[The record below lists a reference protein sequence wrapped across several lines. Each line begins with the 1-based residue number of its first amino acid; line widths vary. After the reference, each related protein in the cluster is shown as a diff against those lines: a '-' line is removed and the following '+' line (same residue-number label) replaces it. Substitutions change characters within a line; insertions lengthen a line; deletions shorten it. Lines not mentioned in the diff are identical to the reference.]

1 MAEILIA
8 TPSPAGHVCPMLS
21 ISHDLVARGNR
32 VTVITGAVNAEAV
45 RAAGAEVHPL
55 PANADLDDA
64 QFDPVA
70 RGNTSAIAA
79 LNPAI
84 IRMYLAPMARQAAEL
99 STAMARRRFDAI
111 IADHAFFGVVPFLLG
126 DRAGRAPV
134 LYYAPTPLM
143 LSSRDTA
150 PPGMGLPPRAGTIG
164 RLRNRA
170 LNLFSHE
177 VVLRQ
182 SHRAANATL
191 KSMRLPRLPVFLLDV
206 GVLADRLLV
215 PTVPTFEYPRS
226 DLASNVRFVGP
237 VRPPSHEY
245 VRPAWWPELDGDRP
259 VVHVTQGTV
268 DNEDPTRL
276 IEPTIEALAGDV
288 IVVATTGGRPVTG
301 VMAAP
306 PANTLVAEYIPHE
319 ILLPKVD
326 AMVTNGG
333 YGDVQPAVSTG
344 VPLVVAG
351 STVAER
357 EVAARVAWAGA
368 GIDLKTGTPTPAR
381 IRRAVHQV
389 LGGGN
394 YLHRARELEAD
405 FARRDGIAEI
415 AALVDEVIGERRL
428 RARAHPSHL

>member
-1 MAEILIA
+1 
-8 TPSPAGHVCPMLS
+8 MLS

-45 RAAGAEVHPL
+45 RAAGAELHPL

-111 IADHAFFGVVPFLLG
+111 IVDHAFFGVVPFLLG

-191 KSMRLPRLPVFLLDV
+191 KSMGLTRLPVFLLDV

-237 VRPPSHEY
+237 VRPSSHEY

-276 IEPTIEALAGDV
+276 IEPTIEALAGDDV

-319 ILLPKVD
+319 ILLPKVGRHGHQRWLRGRAACGVD
-326 AMVTNGG
+326 GRAAGRRRQHRGRTGG
-333 YGDVQPAVSTG
+333 RGPRRLGWRGHRPQDGHPPSAT
-344 VPLVVAG
+344 
-351 STVAER
+351 
-357 EVAARVAWAGA
+357 
-368 GIDLKTGTPTPAR
+368 

-394 YLHRARELEAD
+394 YLDRARELETD